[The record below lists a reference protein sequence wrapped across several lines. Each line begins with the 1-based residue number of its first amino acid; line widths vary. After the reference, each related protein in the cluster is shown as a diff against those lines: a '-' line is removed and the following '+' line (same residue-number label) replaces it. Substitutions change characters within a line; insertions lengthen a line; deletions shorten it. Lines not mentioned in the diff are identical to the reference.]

1 MQHLY
6 IPGLHVLREG
16 DNHCAPPNQP
26 EEPVLNIR
34 LYLPSAINVTSKV
47 ACDARLCCIE
57 CDLHQAQAHD
67 ALHELCNNLRL

>member
-6 IPGLHVLREG
+6 IPGLHVLHEW
-16 DNHCAPPNQP
+16 DDHHAPPNQP
-26 EEPVLNIR
+26 EEPVSNIK

-47 ACDARLCCIE
+47 ACDARLQRIE

-67 ALHELCNNLRL
+67 ALHELRDNLRL